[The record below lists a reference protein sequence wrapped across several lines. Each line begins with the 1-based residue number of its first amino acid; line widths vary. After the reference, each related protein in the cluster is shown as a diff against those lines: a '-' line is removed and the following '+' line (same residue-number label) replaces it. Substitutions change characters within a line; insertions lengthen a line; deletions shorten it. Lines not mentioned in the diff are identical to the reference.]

1 MAYMMVYFMHCYKRF
16 SLFFGLFCWLSLAL
30 ASSGE
35 INIRYAELMQGDE
48 AYTLNAD
55 MEIRVDLAI
64 EEAINKSVPLTF
76 LIEFQIVKVR
86 KYWFNDEIVT
96 TTKEIVLSYHA
107 LTRQYLVKQDAHQ
120 KSYASLNEA
129 LQALSQI
136 NEWKVVASKE
146 LEKGE
151 NYQAALLMRLD
162 KTKLPKAIQVDAI
175 GSEDWNLVSP
185 VFEWSIKEI
194 K

>member
-1 MAYMMVYFMHCYKRF
+1 MMVYFMRFYKRI
-16 SLFFGLFCWLSLAL
+16 SLFFGLFCWLSLAM

-35 INIRYAELMQGDE
+35 INIRHAELLPGDD
-48 AYTLNAD
+48 AYTLNAE
-55 MEIRVDLAI
+55 MEIRVDQAI

-76 LIEFQIVKVR
+76 SVEFQIVKVR
-86 KYWFNDEIVT
+86 KYWFDDEIT
-96 TTKEIVLSYHA
+96 TIKKEIVLSYHA

-120 KSYASLNEA
+120 KSYSSLGEA
-129 LQALSQI
+129 LQALSQVS
-136 NEWKVVASKE
+136 EWKVVATKE

-151 NYQAALLMRLD
+151 SYKAALLMRLD

-175 GSEDWNLVSP
+175 GSEDWNLSSE

>member
-1 MAYMMVYFMHCYKRF
+1 MRFYKKV
-16 SLFFGLFCWLSLAL
+16 SLFFGLLGWLSLAI

-35 INIRYAELMQGDE
+35 INIRHAELLPGED

-55 MEIRVDLAI
+55 MEIRVDQTI

-76 LIEFQIVKVR
+76 SLEFQIVKVR
-86 KYWFNDEIVT
+86 KYWFNDEIAT

-120 KSYASLNEA
+120 KSYASLSEA

-151 NYQAALLMRLD
+151 NYQGALLMRLD

-175 GSEDWNLVSP
+175 GSEDWNLSSD
-185 VFEWSIKEI
+185 VFEWPIKEI